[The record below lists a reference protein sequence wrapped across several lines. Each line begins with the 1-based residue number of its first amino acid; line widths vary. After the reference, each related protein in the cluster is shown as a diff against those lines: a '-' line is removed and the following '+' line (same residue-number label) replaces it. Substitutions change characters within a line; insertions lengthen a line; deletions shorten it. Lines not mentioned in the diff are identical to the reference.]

1 MKTHTK
7 SAVLFDMDGVLVDSY
22 EAWFRLINTAAAELG
37 YAAITPEQFG
47 DIWGQGPDLDVEL
60 FFTRHTVQ
68 EVATYYNQHF
78 RDFKEYVRANSS
90 AKEVFQTL
98 HGNDIGIGV
107 ITNTPSP
114 IAREVLGHAELH
126 PDVLVGGT
134 DVPRGKPAP
143 DMVFQALETLAVSNE
158 HAILV
163 GDSHFDEEAAA
174 AADVTFIPYNIKSG
188 QRLSSAL
195 GSLV

>member
-22 EAWFRLINTAAAELG
+22 EAWFRLINTAAEELG
-37 YAAITPEQFG
+37 YAAITPEQFK

-90 AKEVFQTL
+90 SKEVFQTL
-98 HGNDIGIGV
+98 HDKGFGVGV

-114 IAREVLGHAELH
+114 IAREVLGYAELH

-143 DMVFQALETLAVSNE
+143 DMVFKALETLGVSNE

-163 GDSHFDEEAAA
+163 GDSHFDEEAASA
-174 AADVTFIPYNIKSG
+174 AEVLFIPYDIKSG
-188 QRLSSAL
+188 QRLDSVL